1 MNTSL
6 RISALALALWC
17 QSSIAIQQDLN
28 DKVEI
33 SAQRNAFDIKAN
45 VLNYSGDVKVTQ
57 GTMQIFADKLT
68 ILNANEEGQQV
79 LVADGSP
86 VRYSQIL
93 DNGKVMDAQALN
105 MRYELSSKILL
116 LTGDAQVMQEDSLVK
131 GERIRY
137 NLEKQL
143 LEADGNADGSNRVT
157 TIFIPEQVKQQLD
170 ENKAADEA
178 DEPEQQDNS
187 TNTEGN

>member
-1 MNTSL
+1 MNTRL

-17 QSSIAIQQDLN
+17 QSSIAIQEDFN
-28 DKVEI
+28 EKVEI

-45 VLNYSGDVKVTQ
+45 VLNYIGDVKVTQ

-68 ILNANEEGQQV
+68 ILNANVEGQQV
-79 LVADGSP
+79 LVAEGSP

-93 DNGKVMDAQALN
+93 DNGKVMDAQANN
-105 MRYELSSKILL
+105 MRYELNSRILL
-116 LTGDAQVMQEDSLVK
+116 LTGDAQVTQEDSLVK

-137 NLEKQL
+137 NLAKQL

-157 TIFIPEQVKQQLD
+157 TIFIPEQVKQQID
-170 ENKAADEA
+170 EDDSSEA
-178 DEPEQQDNS
+178 TPTSN
-187 TNTEGN
+187 EGN